1 MTASIPHAMVLLH
14 SLIDLLPYPKGPKGM
29 WYELHTGTTECVD
42 DVETGPTNIDD
53 EDDPEFSGIGAV
65 EAEETERKTRLNV
78 SMSA

>member
-1 MTASIPHAMVLLH
+1 
-14 SLIDLLPYPKGPKGM
+14 M

-42 DVETGPTNIDD
+42 DVETGPTDIDD

-78 SMSA
+78 SMSAQRGRALTDSPRYGSHCI

>member
-1 MTASIPHAMVLLH
+1 MTAAIPHALVLLH

-42 DVETGPTNIDD
+42 EVEAATLGSEID
-53 EDDPEFSGIGAV
+53 EFSGIGAV

-78 SMSA
+78 G